1 MICQVCGKNLANIL
15 YKTVINGVVK
25 EKYICSECAARMNG
39 LGLFRTPSSVQPS
52 GQEREG
58 ANFMA
63 FFESKFSDKAENAIR
78 NANKAAAQWGHN
90 YVGTEHLLYGLLQE
104 KDSVA
109 ANVLVN
115 NGIDLDLVTR
125 KISEIIGINPA
136 GTMVAGFTPR
146 IKRVIEI
153 SFVEAKRLG
162 HNYIGTEHL
171 LMAILREGE
180 SVAIRIISELCPN
193 IQKIYYDLIKSF
205 GNDIQAEELSSTMT
219 SAVNK
224 KNNTPTLDEFGR
236 DLTKMASEGKFDPV
250 IGREKEIERVIQ
262 ILSRRTKNNPC
273 LIGEPGVGKTA
284 VAEGLAQKITDGK
297 VPEIL
302 QNKRV
307 VTLDLSSM
315 VAGAKYRG
323 EFEERLKKAIDEIK
337 AAGKCNYYLLM
348 KCIPSSAR
356 EQQKEPLMLRIS

>member
-224 KNNTPTLDEFGR
+224 KNNTPTLDELGS
-236 DLTKMASEGKFDPV
+236 D
-250 IGREKEIERVIQ
+250 
-262 ILSRRTKNNPC
+262 
-273 LIGEPGVGKTA
+273 
-284 VAEGLAQKITDGK
+284 
-297 VPEIL
+297 
-302 QNKRV
+302 
-307 VTLDLSSM
+307 
-315 VAGAKYRG
+315 
-323 EFEERLKKAIDEIK
+323 
-337 AAGKCNYYLLM
+337 
-348 KCIPSSAR
+348 
-356 EQQKEPLMLRIS
+356 